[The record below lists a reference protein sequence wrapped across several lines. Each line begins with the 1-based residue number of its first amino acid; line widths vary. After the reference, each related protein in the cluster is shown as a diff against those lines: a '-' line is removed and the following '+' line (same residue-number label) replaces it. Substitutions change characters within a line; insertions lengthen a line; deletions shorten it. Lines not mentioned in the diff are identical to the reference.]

1 MQNGFRLQLMNT
13 MEGAGSIHLMF
24 FEEDIHLMLLMLVD
38 KTPTRLSRQIEN
50 DLLNQAK
57 KYFVVPNKALR
68 LHLAIFG
75 DVESSSI
82 SLIHL

>member
-1 MQNGFRLQLMNT
+1 MHYIMQNGFRLQLMNT
-13 MEGAGSIHLMF
+13 MEGAGSIHLM
-24 FEEDIHLMLLMLVD
+24 LLMLVD

-50 DLLNQAK
+50 GLLDQAK

-68 LHLAIFG
+68 LHPAIFG